1 MRLLLAMLLAA
12 NGGRRDRTFVPGHLP
27 PGITI
32 ADIGSWLGLALRVRV
47 SVWRK
52 VELLYPAIWGGFWNI
67 AIRPSVCPM
76 AQLPRL

>member
-1 MRLLLAMLLAA
+1 MRLRLAMLMAA
-12 NGGRRDRTFVPGHLP
+12 NGGRRDRTFAPGHLP

-52 VELLYPAIWGGFWNI
+52 VGLLYPHHIGGI
-67 AIRPSVCPM
+67 LEYRDPSVCLSHG
-76 AQLPRL
+76 AAA